1 MKKVKEIIF
10 ALNDKRPKYKQIY
23 EKLKLYIEKG
33 DIQTNEQ
40 LPSIRRLAESLGVSR
55 NTTLT
60 AYDQLV
66 AEGYIRGE
74 GRRGYFVNL
83 LEPLLL
89 NHPFIEKREGVS
101 KTSPEI
107 LVDFR
112 AGAVDPSHFPV
123 KIWRKMA
130 NQTLAMPASYTYGD
144 PFGEEQLRSEIVR
157 YLFQSRGLETN
168 SDAVIIGSNTQQM
181 LLNLG
186 HILKPK
192 YNSIIVENPG
202 YDGAREVFSLHRF
215 QLETIP
221 IKRNGADFSHLDQL
235 QSKLIYVTPSHQC
248 PLGVT
253 MPIQQRQALIQWANN
268 RDGYIIEDD
277 YDSEFRYTQ
286 KPFPALSSIDAT
298 RVLYIGNFSKAFLP
312 GLRMCYIVL
321 PEPIL
326 SQYKKTFGMFQH
338 TASKLHQLTMAK
350 LMEEGEW
357 FRHIKRMRL
366 IYQRKMQLLASE
378 LRRTFEDKI
387 IIIGE
392 QSGLYLL
399 MQAHFGK
406 SESWLIEQAQKQ
418 GVKIY
423 STLPHFIAEY
433 PNEPLI
439 KLGFSN
445 LSAAEI
451 VKGVSLLNAAWT

>member
-1 MKKVKEIIF
+1 MKDMIF
-10 ALNDKRPKYKQIY
+10 ALHDKCPKYKQIY
-23 EKLKLYIEKG
+23 EKLKTFIEQG
-33 DIQTNEQ
+33 DVQANEQ
-40 LPSIRRLAESLGVSR
+40 LPSIRKLAESLGVSR

-60 AYDQLV
+60 AYEQLV

-89 NHPFIEKREGVS
+89 NNPETKMKREVS
-101 KTSPEI
+101 QASPEI

-112 AGAVDPSHFPV
+112 AGAVDPTHFPV
-123 KIWRKMA
+123 KTWRKMT
-130 NQTLAMPASYTYGD
+130 NQILTMPASYTYGD
-144 PFGEEQLRSEIVR
+144 PFGEKVLRLEIAK

-181 LLNLG
+181 LLNIG
-186 HILKPK
+186 HILKEK
-192 YNSIIVENPG
+192 YHSIIVENPG
-202 YDGAREVFSLHRF
+202 YDGAREVFDLHKF
-215 QLETIP
+215 QLETLP
-221 IKRNGADFSHLDQL
+221 IQKNGADFSKLDQF

-277 YDSEFRYTQ
+277 YDSEFRYAQ

-298 RVLYIGNFSKAFLP
+298 RVIYIGNFSKAFLP
-312 GLRMCYIVL
+312 GLRMCYMVL
-321 PEPIL
+321 PEPVL
-326 SQYKKTFGMFQH
+326 TEYKKTFGMFQH

-357 FRHIKRMRL
+357 LRHIKRMRL
-366 IYQRKMQLLASE
+366 VYQRKMQLMVSE
-378 LRRTFEDKI
+378 LRKAFQDKI
-387 IIIGE
+387 TIIGE
-392 QSGLYLL
+392 QSGLYVLI
-399 MQAHFGK
+399 QAHLGK
-406 SESWLIEQAQKQ
+406 SESSLIKQAQKQ
-418 GVKIY
+418 GVRIY
-423 STLPHFIAEY
+423 STFPHFIADY
-433 PNEPLI
+433 PSDPLL

-445 LSAAEI
+445 LTPTEI
-451 VKGVSLLNAAWT
+451 VKGVSLLKEAWT